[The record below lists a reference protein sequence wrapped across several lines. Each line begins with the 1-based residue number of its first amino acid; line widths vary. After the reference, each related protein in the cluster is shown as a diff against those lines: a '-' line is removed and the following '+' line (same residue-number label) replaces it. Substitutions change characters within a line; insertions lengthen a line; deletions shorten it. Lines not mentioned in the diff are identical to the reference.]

1 MVGDLAG
8 FVAAIYNRGVPV
20 IQIPT
25 TIMAQVDSSI
35 GGKTGINLSAG
46 KNLVGA
52 FHQPLAVLADT
63 NRLELLADVNGM
75 KALLK

>member
-1 MVGDLAG
+1 MTLQDSLRPFIIAG
-8 FVAAIYNRGVPV
+8 PV
-20 IQIPT
+20 VQIPT

-63 NRLELLADVNGM
+63 TTLTDSWTA
-75 KALLK
+75 